1 MIEVRKCCKVFPV
14 EDGRCSLVALRD
26 IDLTVAAK
34 EFICLIGPS
43 GCGKT
48 TLLKIIGGLIPW
60 DQGEVLI
67 HGQRI
72 NGPGPDRSMVFQNF
86 ALLPWAK
93 VVDNVAFGLE
103 LKGVSKR
110 ERRQIAMSLIE
121 KIGLLGFENSFPRQ
135 LSGGMQ
141 QRVALAR
148 SLAVNPNI
156 LLMDEPFGSLD
167 AQTRRTLQEDL
178 IRVHLET
185 QKTVV
190 FVTHNMSE
198 AIRVGD
204 RIAIFSPRPGQIQEI
219 IEIPFPRPRP
229 PELDKIPQ
237 FGELKEYLWS
247 KLKVMQDAS
256 LAPPDY
262 RGAPFNE

>member
-1 MIEVRKCCKVFPV
+1 MIEVRECCKVFPV
-14 EDGRCSLVALRD
+14 EDGRSEVVALRD
-26 IDLTVAAK
+26 INLTVAAK

-60 DQGEVLI
+60 DRGEVLI
-67 HGQRI
+67 DGKRI
-72 NGPGPDRSMVFQNF
+72 DGPGPDRSMVFQNF

-103 LKGVSKR
+103 LKGMPKR
-110 ERRQIAMSLIE
+110 ERHQIALQLIE
-121 KIGLLGFENSFPRQ
+121 KIGLLGFENALPGQ

-178 IRVHLET
+178 MRVHLET

-204 RIAIFSPRPGQIQEI
+204 RIAILSPRPGRIQELI
-219 IEIPFPRPRP
+219 KVPFARPRP
-229 PELDKIPQ
+229 PELDKISM

-247 KLKVMQDAS
+247 KLKAMQDCSRAHG
-256 LAPPDY
+256 D
-262 RGAPFNE
+262 